1 MGTQTKPKVF
11 GTGLIA
17 LDLVIGPAKDAPI
30 RAWAGGTC
38 GNVLSILACLGWDAY
53 PIARM
58 NSDMASKRVR
68 ADMAQWG
75 VHLDHTHCAPSVHT
89 PIIVQ
94 EIRCAPDGS
103 SKHRFSWSCPYCGRW
118 LPSFRPITVSMA
130 NSLKDAVREPSV
142 FFLDR
147 LSRGALNLAH
157 DASASGALVVFEPSA
172 STPTNLMSDAVRIA
186 HVVKYADNRLD
197 TAPGAMERGSATL
210 LEIQTLGATG
220 VRYRHRLGERISNWK
235 HLRAVRAPHV
245 ADTCG
250 SGDWCT
256 AGLVDRLAR
265 AGQQSLRRADDRDI
279 RAALRFGQALAA
291 WNCGFEGARGGMY
304 AMSRSA
310 LDSQIDGL
318 RDGEPSHPA
327 PSPLPSSTT
336 ELVPCPS
343 CPSKWELTD
352 LLP

>member
-1 MGTQTKPKVF
+1 MTADTKPKVF

-17 LDLVIGPAKDAPI
+17 LDLVIGPDEDAAT

-38 GNVLSILACLGWDAY
+38 GNVLSILSYLGWDSY

-68 ADMAQWG
+68 ADMAHWG
-75 VHLDHTHCAPSVHT
+75 VHLDHTYCTPSAHT

-94 EIRCAPDGS
+94 EIQRTADGS
-103 SKHRFSWSCPYCGRW
+103 SKHRFSWSCPYCGKW
-118 LPSFRPITVSMA
+118 LPSFRPITVTMA
-130 NSLKDAVREPSV
+130 DGLKDAVREPSV

-147 LSRGALNLAH
+147 LSRGALNLARE
-157 DASASGALVVFEPSA
+157 ASASGALVVFEPSA
-172 STPTNLMSDAVRIA
+172 SSPANLMLDAAEIA
-186 HVVKYADNRLD
+186 HIVKYADDRLD
-197 TAPGAMERGSATL
+197 AAPGAMQVGSATL
-210 LEIQTLGATG
+210 LEIQTLGGTG
-220 VRYRHRLGERISNWK
+220 VRYRHRLDECPSKWMYLEAIQ
-235 HLRAVRAPHV
+235 APHI

-256 AGLVDRLAR
+256 AGFLDHFAR
-265 AGQQSLRRADDRDI
+265 TGQLSLRRADDRDV

-310 LDSQIDGL
+310 LQSLIDDL
-318 RDGEPSHPA
+318 RVGEPPHPSPA
-327 PSPLPSSTT
+327 PLPNSTT
-336 ELVPCPS
+336 ELVPCPY
-343 CPSKWELTD
+343 CPSEWP
-352 LLP
+352 LPNL